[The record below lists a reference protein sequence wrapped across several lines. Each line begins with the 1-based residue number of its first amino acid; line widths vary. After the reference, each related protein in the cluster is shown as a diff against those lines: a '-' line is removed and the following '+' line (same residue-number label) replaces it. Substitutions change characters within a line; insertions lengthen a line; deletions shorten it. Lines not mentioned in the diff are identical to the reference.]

1 MAARFFLWHAY
12 MSNGPKAMIAHER
25 GDTAS
30 AKAFAVAAL
39 DASGVVD
46 SGLGWG
52 RGDIGI
58 VSDLETRVHR
68 QLQKFAGA

>member
-1 MAARFFLWHAY
+1 
-12 MSNGPKAMIAHER
+12 MIAHER

-30 AKAFAVAAL
+30 AKAFADAAL
-39 DASGVVD
+39 DASGVGD

-68 QLQKFAGA
+68 QLQKFTGA

>member
-1 MAARFFLWHAY
+1 
-12 MSNGPKAMIAHER
+12 MIAHER

-30 AKAFAVAAL
+30 AKAFADAAL
-39 DASGVVD
+39 DASGVGD